1 MCMCD
6 SCPRHVC
13 IQCNQ
18 LFPTRRFKKRQD
30 LQTCES
36 DSNILYIY
44 ISCSSRGFSLSQL
57 VTFLLSKT
65 WRLRYCQRSYIF
77 QVSTYLSLQSS
88 LSSLPQALRHVC
100 FLHVPSPNTRACH
113 QSPGA
118 QSFSSPGFGWKS
130 HQNSSCKRLPY

>member
-1 MCMCD
+1 MSHMCMCD

-44 ISCSSRGFSLSQL
+44 LLQLTRFFLESACNVPAFKNMAAEVLPKKLHLPSIYLPFFTVFLVLFAAGSSPCVLSSCSFSKHTSLSPISRG
-57 VTFLLSKT
+57 TEFLIT
-65 WRLRYCQRSYIF
+65 GIWMEE
-77 QVSTYLSLQSS
+77 
-88 LSSLPQALRHVC
+88 
-100 FLHVPSPNTRACH
+100 SPEL
-113 QSPGA
+113 
-118 QSFSSPGFGWKS
+118 FM
-130 HQNSSCKRLPY
+130 